1 MRKFLFVIERFLN
14 IVFIV
19 SLTTLLILQN
29 TVSYEM
35 AGIFEKT
42 PKSSIFVIMQ
52 NNPALGYVFVGSGA
66 ALAIMGI
73 VRIFRMVKTKQAKKR
88 PKTDYDIYLENL
100 LDTVK
105 RKGILVEVME
115 PGTSCLF
122 VRRDQYK
129 KNLGAVPVRNIFG
142 NITNVYVVY
151 EDYDG
156 SIKYYDYPERT
167 RKQATKEITE
177 RNRQR
182 E

>member
-1 MRKFLFVIERFLN
+1 MKKSLFIIEGLLNIAFVISF
-14 IVFIV
+14 
-19 SLTTLLILQN
+19 TALLILQN

-35 AGIFEKT
+35 AGTFEKT
-42 PKSSIFVIMQ
+42 PKSSFFVIMQ
-52 NNPALGYVFVGSGA
+52 NNPVWGYVLVGSGTV
-66 ALAIMGI
+66 LAIYGI
-73 VRIFRMVKTKQAKKR
+73 VRIFRMVKAGKKR

-115 PGTSCLF
+115 PGTSCLS

-129 KNLGAVPVRNIFG
+129 KNLGAVPVKNIFG

-167 RKQATKEITE
+167 RKQAARILKEKNYE
-177 RNRQR
+177 EYR
-182 E
+182 